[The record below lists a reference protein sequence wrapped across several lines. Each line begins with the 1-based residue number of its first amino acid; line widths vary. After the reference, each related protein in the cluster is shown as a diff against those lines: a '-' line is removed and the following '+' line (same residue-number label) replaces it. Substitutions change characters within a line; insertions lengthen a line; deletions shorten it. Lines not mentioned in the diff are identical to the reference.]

1 MKTSVRNL
9 FLGMMLTTI
18 LLACGSDDSND
29 PTPGGD
35 GNLGTYV
42 GNIQVTD
49 DPQTDLGYILNAKVT
64 VSHSG
69 STATVKITG
78 DPGFDREYTGTY
90 TSQVEGYHD
99 INLTKQTKPVEKVAG
114 DRVSIIDNELTV
126 VINLANDE
134 VTLRDSPTTDVTLK
148 ISGKLQMIG
157 TDLLKE

>member
-9 FLGMMLTTI
+9 FLGMMLTTV
-18 LLACGSDDSND
+18 LWACGSDDSND

-42 GNIQVTD
+42 GSIQVVD
-49 DPQTDLGYILNAKVT
+49 DPQTELGYILNARVT

-90 TSQVEGYHD
+90 TSQAEGYYD
-99 INLTKQTKPVEKVAG
+99 INLTKQTKPAEKIAG
-114 DRVSIIDNELTV
+114 DRVSIIDNKLTV
-126 VINLANDE
+126 VIDLAGDE
-134 VTLRDSPTTDVTLK
+134 VTVRDSPTTDVTLK
-148 ISGKLQMIG
+148 ISGKIEMIG
-157 TDLLKE
+157 TGLLKE